1 MTNPTF
7 SNSNVGFNVKRLRV
21 ALGWAQ
27 EDLSKKMGISKVW
40 VSQVERGES
49 TVNVARLLEFA
60 ELLDATP
67 NALLASCHI
76 CEGTKVLMA
85 RPAGVP
91 PGAWFRGACY
101 CQIDA

>member
-1 MTNPTF
+1 MSAPTF
-7 SNSNVGFNVKRLRV
+7 SNSNVGSNVKRLRV

-27 EDLSKKMGISKVW
+27 EDLSSKMGTSKVW

-49 TVNVARLLEFA
+49 HVNVERLVEFA
-60 ELLDATP
+60 GLLDSTP
-67 NALLASCHI
+67 NALLAFCRH

-91 PGAWFRGACY
+91 VGAWVRGACY
-101 CQIDA
+101 CQVDA

>member
-7 SNSNVGFNVKRLRV
+7 SNSNVGSNVKRLRV

-27 EDLSKKMGISKVW
+27 EDLSSKMGTSKVW

-49 TVNVARLLEFA
+49 SVNVARLLEFA
-60 ELLDATP
+60 DLLDSTP
-67 NALLASCHI
+67 NALLAACHI

-91 PGAWFRGACY
+91 SGAWFRGACY
-101 CQIDA
+101 CQNDA